1 MAGAEKDNV
10 ASGPE
15 TKDDTMRKF
24 IGFLAAATLATV
36 LLPATPTEAAPPLG
50 VEITVQETIPTTI
63 PGGGGPF
70 IATGPAVDAGVMCPS
85 GNAINTALTSS
96 GSGTVINLRVEKLF
110 TCDNGN
116 GTFIVKMRV
125 KLDTDTGFTSAR
137 WNAKRG
143 TGDYANLHGSGA
155 LEGTP
160 TGPGTIEDFYFGKL
174 KG

>member
-1 MAGAEKDNV
+1 
-10 ASGPE
+10 
-15 TKDDTMRKF
+15 MRKF
-24 IGFLAAATLATV
+24 IGFLAAAMLATV

-70 IATGPAVDAGVMCPS
+70 VATGPAVDAGVMCSS
-85 GNAINTALTSS
+85 GNTINTALTTS
-96 GSGTVINLRVEKLF
+96 GGGTVVNLGVEKLF
-110 TCDNGN
+110 TCDDGS

-125 KLDTDTGFTSAR
+125 RLDTDTGFTSAR
-137 WNAKRG
+137 WNAKGG

-155 LEGTP
+155 LVGIP
-160 TGPGTIEDFYFGKL
+160 TGLGTIADFYFGKL